1 MAVTKIWTIKDSLQ
15 RVLDYAANPDKT
27 EYDALAQTLHYAE
40 NDAKTKLNESAQLV
54 TGIHCRADHAWED
67 MRAVQERFGKTDG
80 VVALH
85 AYQSFREG
93 EVTPEQCHEIGVA
106 LARKVWGKRFQVLV
120 ATHMNTDN
128 LHNHFVINS
137 VSYVDGK
144 KYEQRRSQYAEFR
157 AASDKLCREYG
168 LSVVEQPK
176 TKEPARYARMREAI
190 DQACEDASTAE
201 DFHRALYQ
209 QGYIFGS
216 DPNRKYATIRARDG
230 GRAVRLYRLG
240 EEYDLTAID
249 DRLRG
254 NYLLYGSRLYEL
266 KNPPR
271 QNTPKR
277 YRPKDA
283 YAGKGILQIFFE
295 VFFGESQMHRL
306 YLYYCYQLG
315 ILPKKQQPRISR
327 PELERIWKDTEKILA
342 EHAFVHDHIP
352 RQQRRTERC
361 IECYASLRPTS
372 RIDFPCHP
380 SAVCAAF
387 SRKTHGLLL
396 FANRSTCSC
405 PVLARFCEYPVRRV
419 GMWSQPASSVQHQP
433 PNAQCTLP
441 A

>member
-40 NDAKTKLNESAQLV
+40 NDAKTKLNERAQLV

-67 MRAVQERFGKTDG
+67 MRAVQERFGKADG

-93 EVTPEQCHEIGVA
+93 EVTPEQCHKIGVA

-201 DFHRALYQ
+201 DFHRALYR

-230 GRAVRLYRLG
+230 GRAVRLCRCAERMLRRSW
-240 EEYDLTAID
+240 LT
-249 DRLRG
+249 
-254 NYLLYGSRLYEL
+254 
-266 KNPPR
+266 
-271 QNTPKR
+271 
-277 YRPKDA
+277 
-283 YAGKGILQIFFE
+283 
-295 VFFGESQMHRL
+295 
-306 YLYYCYQLG
+306 
-315 ILPKKQQPRISR
+315 
-327 PELERIWKDTEKILA
+327 
-342 EHAFVHDHIP
+342 
-352 RQQRRTERC
+352 
-361 IECYASLRPTS
+361 
-372 RIDFPCHP
+372 
-380 SAVCAAF
+380 
-387 SRKTHGLLL
+387 
-396 FANRSTCSC
+396 
-405 PVLARFCEYPVRRV
+405 
-419 GMWSQPASSVQHQP
+419 
-433 PNAQCTLP
+433 NA
-441 A
+441 